1 MKKYGLIGYPL
12 THSFSEKFFA
22 DKFSREKLSEV
33 SYTNFPISDIS
44 LLPSLI
50 SDPELEGFNVT
61 IPYKEKILPFL
72 DSIDPVAREIGA
84 VNTVRVS
91 RKNDRTFLTGY
102 NTDAEAF
109 IITLRTFQP
118 VFPSSALVLGTGG
131 ASKAVVH
138 SLQKSGIRVT
148 LVSRR
153 PEKGRLTYSD
163 LNSEVMGENLLIVNT
178 TPLGT
183 YPDTESRPPI
193 PYHLLTERHCLYD
206 LVYNPP
212 ETGFL
217 LSGKDSGAR
226 TLNGYAMLV
235 AQAEAAWKIWN
246 T

>member
-33 SYTNFPISDIS
+33 SYTNFPVSDIS
-44 LLPSLI
+44 MLPSLI

-72 DSIDPVAREIGA
+72 DGIDPVAREIGA
-84 VNTVRVS
+84 VNTVRVT
-91 RKNDRTFLTGY
+91 RDNKRPLLVGY
-102 NTDAEAF
+102 NTDAIAF
-109 IITLRTFQP
+109 AITLHAFLP
-118 VFPSSALVLGTGG
+118 VLPPSALVLGTGG
-131 ASKAVVH
+131 ASKAVVY
-138 SLQKSGIRVT
+138 SLQKSGIRVK
-148 LVSRR
+148 LVSRT
-153 PEKGRLTYSD
+153 PEAGRYTYND
-163 LNSEVMGENLLIVNT
+163 LNGEVMGENLLIVNT

-212 ETGFL
+212 ETGFM
-217 LSGKDSGAR
+217 LSGKEYGAR
-226 TLNGYAMLV
+226 TLNGYGMLV